1 MSALASN
8 RFPRSGYVSRGS
20 SSGLAEV
27 LDVLLDKGLVIDIFL
42 RVSLV
47 GIELLTV
54 DARIVIASV
63 DTYLR
68 FAEAVNRLD
77 IGSSEGEGL
86 PQLIEDMTQDG
97 ASSKTKGI
105 LEGAK
110 ESLFG
115 SSGDDEDEDEGD
127 NGSSSGSSSR
137 RSRSSSGSSSSGSR
151 SRSRSRSSSGSS
163 SRGRS

>member
-1 MSALASN
+1 MSAISSG
-8 RFPRSGYVSRGS
+8 RFPRSGYVQRSS
-20 SSGLAEV
+20 SSGLADV
-27 LDVLLDKGLVIDIFL
+27 LDILLDKGLVIDIFL

-105 LEGAK
+105 LEGAR

-115 SSGDDEDEDEGD
+115 SSGDEDEDNESDDSG
-127 NGSSSGSSSR
+127 SSGSSRGS
-137 RSRSSSGSSSSGSR
+137 RSRSSSGSR
-151 SRSRSRSSSGSS
+151 SRSSSGSRSRSSS

>member
-1 MSALASN
+1 MSTTAMTRSQGAGYVQ
-8 RFPRSGYVSRGS
+8 RSG
-20 SSGLAEV
+20 SSGLADV
-27 LDVLLDKGLVIDIFL
+27 LEVLLDKGLVIDVFL

-63 DTYLR
+63 DTYLH

-77 IGSSEGEGL
+77 LSQQGGEGL
-86 PQLIEDMTQDG
+86 PELMQNLTQDG
-97 ASSKTKGI
+97 AQSKTKGI

-115 SSGDDEDEDEGD
+115 SSGDDEGKG
-127 NGSSSGSSSR
+127 NSRSSGGTSQ
-137 RSRSSSGSSSSGSR
+137 RSRSQQKTTTR
-151 SRSRSRSSSGSS
+151 
-163 SRGRS
+163 SRGRQS

>member
-1 MSALASN
+1 MSALGSS
-8 RFPRSGYVSRGS
+8 FPRSGYVSRS
-20 SSGLAEV
+20 NSSGLADV

-77 IGSSEGEGL
+77 IGESSSEGL

-97 ASSKTKGI
+97 ASNKTKGI

-115 SSGDDEDEDEGD
+115 SSGGDDRDEDED
-127 NGSSSGSSSR
+127 NGNSSSSSR
-137 RSRSSSGSSSSGSR
+137 GSRSRSSGSR
-151 SRSRSRSSSGSS
+151 SRARKSSS
-163 SRGRS
+163 SRGRSS

>member
-1 MSALASN
+1 
-8 RFPRSGYVSRGS
+8 
-20 SSGLAEV
+20 
-27 LDVLLDKGLVIDIFL
+27 VLLDKGLVIDIFL

-77 IGSSEGEGL
+77 IGESSSEGL

-97 ASSKTKGI
+97 ASNKTKGI

-115 SSGDDEDEDEGD
+115 SSGDDEDENDDG
-127 NGSSSGSSSR
+127 NSGSSSSR
-137 RSRSSSGSSSSGSR
+137 RSRSSSGSSSGSGSR
-151 SRSRSRSSSGSS
+151 SRSRSRSSSSS

>member
-1 MSALASN
+1 MAVATRQPMPMSQMQRQAG
-8 RFPRSGYVSRGS
+8 P
-20 SSGLAEV
+20 SGLVDV
-27 LDVLLDKGLVIDIFL
+27 LEVLLDKGLVVDVYV
-42 RVSLV
+42 RVALV
-47 GIELLTV
+47 GIELLTI

-105 LEGAK
+105 LEGAR

-115 SSGDDEDEDEGD
+115 SGGDEDEDESDESG
-127 NGSSSGSSSR
+127 SSGSSRGS
-137 RSRSSSGSSSSGSR
+137 RSRSSSGSR
-151 SRSRSRSSSGSS
+151 SRSSSGSGSRSRSSS

>member
-1 MSALASN
+1 MSATSSN
-8 RFPRSGYVSRGS
+8 RFPRSGYVSRSS
-20 SSGLAEV
+20 SSGLADV

-115 SSGDDEDEDEGD
+115 SSGDDEDEESDD
-127 NGSSSGSSSR
+127 SGSSSR
-137 RSRSSSGSSSSGSR
+137 RSRSSSGSSSGSR
-151 SRSRSRSSSGSS
+151 SRSRSRASGSS